1 MADIVFNIATGRVAQ
16 LILDDATKFGILLL
30 KVAEADN
37 TLRDYDTVA
46 AILAGSNTEAD
57 FTNYA
62 RKTGLTATRTVNDTD
77 NRTEADL
84 ANQTW
89 SSAGGASNNNLVKAI
104 VFYETAAADATRVP
118 ISAHDFVATTDGTD
132 LTATIA
138 DFWRGASAA

>member
-1 MADIVFNIATGRVAQ
+1 MSDIVFNISTGRVAQ
-16 LILDDATKFGILLL
+16 LILADATKFGVMLL

-37 TLRDYDTVA
+37 TLRDYDTLA
-46 AILAGSNTEAD
+46 AILGGSNTEAD

-77 NRTEADL
+77 NRSEADL

-89 SSAGGASNNNLVKAI
+89 TSAGGASNNNIVKLI
-104 VFYETAAADATRVP
+104 VFYETAAADSTRVP
-118 ISAHDFVATTDGTD
+118 LTAHDFVVTTDGTD
-132 LTATIA
+132 VTASIA